1 MKKIISSL
9 LMMACLL
16 AFVSTPA
23 AAGDKQRHRW
33 EGVAIGVGAALLG
46 HAVLDSYRDRDCD
59 WDRGRGRD
67 WDRTCRP
74 ERVRVYK
81 HDGRHPPAPMP
92 RYSRGHWEMRKVW
105 VPPVSERVWNP
116 GHYSRHGHWVS
127 GHWVTVERESGYW
140 TKERV
145 WVSRR

>member
-1 MKKIISSL
+1 MKKIFVSL
-9 LMMACLL
+9 LMTACLL
-16 AFVSTPA
+16 AFVSAPA

-46 HAVLDSYRDRDCD
+46 HAILDDYRDRDRG
-59 WDRGRGRD
+59 WDRS
-67 WDRTCRP
+67 CRP

-81 HDGRHPPAPMP
+81 HDGCHPPAPMP

-105 VPPVSERVWNP
+105 VPPVHERVWNP
-116 GHYSRHGHWVS
+116 GHYNRRGNWVS
-127 GHWVTVERESGYW
+127 GRWITIEKESGYW
-140 TKERV
+140 SKERV